1 MVGDLLFVPCEQA
14 GFTSAQGLDASPRPG
29 AADRDQENLTELELC
44 ESLRGHVCEVRMVRA
59 DHMVHHMWRDIDLG
73 QPPQLTKEDYTM
85 TTRPTP
91 TRPPEDGSATRRSA
105 LNALV

>member
-1 MVGDLLFVPCEQA
+1 MRAVGTHHVGCTIHTFPQHVNVAAQLAYMVGDLLFVPCEQA

-59 DHMVHHMWRDIDLG
+59 DHVVHHRWRDIDLG
-73 QPPQLTKEDYTM
+73 QPP
-85 TTRPTP
+85 
-91 TRPPEDGSATRRSA
+91 
-105 LNALV
+105 